1 MRESID
7 IQGVG
12 EVFLAKPRSFAAIS
26 DRDWE
31 TSAVSSTF

>member
-12 EVFLAKPRSFAAIS
+12 EVFLAKPRSFAVPLIVTGK
-26 DRDWE
+26 RQQ
-31 TSAVSSTF
+31 